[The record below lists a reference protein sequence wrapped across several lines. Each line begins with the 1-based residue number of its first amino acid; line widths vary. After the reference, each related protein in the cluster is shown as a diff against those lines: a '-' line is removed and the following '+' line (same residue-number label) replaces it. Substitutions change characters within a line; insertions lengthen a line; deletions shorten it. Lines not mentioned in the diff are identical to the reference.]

1 VREQGVRA
9 LLDVHR
15 DGVFGVP
22 YFINGSEPYWGLDR
36 VTDFAASFAPATVPA
51 AAAAEPPAVPA
62 AGRTTDMSHAGGCG

>member
-1 VREQGVRA
+1 MD
-9 LLDVHR
+9 LHR

-36 VTDFAASFAPATVPA
+36 VPAFVASFGDAAAAVPA
-51 AAAAEPPAVPA
+51 AAPAEKELAVVG